1 MRNGKEK
8 REGKAEGKGD
18 EWDGVEK
25 GRKGHP
31 PHMKYWIKH
40 RFAQYIGLYGYVVGG
55 ILYWLYWFNRGCQTQ
70 PCKIN

>member
-31 PHMKYWIKH
+31 PSYE
-40 RFAQYIGLYGYVVGG
+40 
-55 ILYWLYWFNRGCQTQ
+55 ILDKTQVRPIYRIVWLRRWGNSVLALLV
-70 PCKIN
+70 